1 MANIKSKQKRVLTN
15 EKARLRNK
23 SVRSAV
29 RTEIRKFR
37 ALVEAGDKAGAEAQ
51 LRKASRALDKSVSKG
66 VFHRNN
72 AARSE
77 EQVRR
82 KGILFPERRFER
94 IANRLRQKFHWG

>member
-15 EKARLRNK
+15 EKSRQRNK

-37 ALVEAGDKAGAEAQ
+37 EAVESGDKAAAEKQ
-51 LRKASRALDKSVSKG
+51 LRVASRALDKSVSKG

-72 AARSE
+72 AANKKS
-77 EQVRR
+77 
-82 KGILFPERRFER
+82 GM
-94 IANRLRQKFHWG
+94 ANAFNKMA